1 MGRYT
6 GASCRVCRREGQ
18 KLFLK
23 GDRCYMAKCAIEQG
37 HPAPGMHGMRRSK
50 LSDYGVQLREKQKLR
65 RMYGLQEEQFHFMFE
80 RAQRQRGI
88 TGEKLL
94 QMLEL
99 RLDNLVYRFGFA
111 PSRKAA
117 RQFVTHGHVTVNGRK
132 ADIPS
137 MILKEGDKVQ
147 VRDRANSREYAG
159 RWMDTAESRGI
170 SSWLTLNKAGFEGA
184 VARVPTRDEIAPIVN
199 EQLIV
204 ELYSK

>member
-65 RMYGLQEEQFHFMFE
+65 RMYGLQEEQFRFLFE
-80 RAQRQRGI
+80 RALRQRGI

-117 RQFVTHGHVTVNGRK
+117 RQFVTHGHVEVNGRK

-137 MILKEGDKVQ
+137 MILKEGDTVK
-147 VRDRANSREYAG
+147 VRDRAQSREYSG

-170 SSWLTLNKAGFEGA
+170 SPWLALNKAGFEGT
-184 VARVPTRDEIAPIVN
+184 VVRVPTRDEIAPVVN
-199 EQLIV
+199 EQLVV

>member
-65 RMYGLQEEQFHFMFE
+65 RMYGLQEEQFRFLFE
-80 RAQRQRGI
+80 RALRQRGI

-117 RQFVTHGHVTVNGRK
+117 RQFVTHGHVEVNGRK

-137 MILKEGDKVQ
+137 MILKEGDVVK
-147 VRDRANSREYAG
+147 VRDRAQSREYSG

-170 SSWLTLNKAGFEGA
+170 AAWLLLNKAGFEGT
-184 VARVPTRDEIAPIVN
+184 VQRVPTRDEIAPVVN
-199 EQLIV
+199 EQLVV

>member
-6 GASCRVCRREGQ
+6 GPACKQCRREGT

-23 GDRCYMAKCAIEQG
+23 GDRCYMAKCPIEQG
-37 HPAPGMHGMRRSK
+37 HPAPGMHGQRRSK

-65 RMYGLQEEQFHFMFE
+65 RTYGMQESQFRLFFQ
-80 RAQRQRGI
+80 RALRTRGI

-94 QMLEL
+94 QLLEM

-111 PSRKAA
+111 PSRRAA
-117 RQFVTHGHVTVNGRK
+117 RQFVQHGHILVNGKK
-132 ADIPS
+132 ASIPS
-137 MILKEGDKVQ
+137 MILHDGDTVQ
-147 VRDRANSREYAG
+147 VKKAEHSRAYVTPH
-159 RWMDTAESRGI
+159 MDAAESRGL
-170 SSWLTLNKAGFEGA
+170 SGWLALDKNNFEG
-184 VARVPTRDEIAPIVN
+184 RVNHVPSREEIAPAVN

>member
-6 GASCRVCRREGQ
+6 GASCRVCRREGI

-37 HPAPGMHGMRRSK
+37 HPAPGVHGMRRSK

-65 RMYGLQEEQFHFMFE
+65 RMYGLQEEQFRILFE
-80 RAQRQRGI
+80 RALPQRGI

-117 RQFVTHGHVTVNGRK
+117 RQFVTHGHLEVNGRK

-137 MILKEGDKVQ
+137 MILKEGDVVK
-147 VRDRANSREYAG
+147 VRDRAQSREYAG

-170 SSWLTLNKAGFEGA
+170 SVWLALDKASFEGR
-184 VARVPTRDEIAPIVN
+184 VQRVPTREEIAPVVN
-199 EQLIV
+199 EQLVV